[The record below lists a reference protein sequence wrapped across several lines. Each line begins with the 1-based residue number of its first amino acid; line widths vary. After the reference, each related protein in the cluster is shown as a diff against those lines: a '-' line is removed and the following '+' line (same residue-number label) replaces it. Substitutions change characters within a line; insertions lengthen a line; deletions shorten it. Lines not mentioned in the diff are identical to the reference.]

1 MTHLHSVTWRKRDLN
16 VHCVRL
22 WLGCLPYLSFR
33 LLAHLTRSLSR
44 FSSTLLSGF
53 WGHNMT
59 GAAAIESRSKDLPL
73 ANMESP
79 LASDTPSAVDNRVF
93 FGPLQ
98 SPEKKFA
105 LSLSGPKFRTP
116 VRRSTRL
123 SSAMVPLPLFS
134 EEHEYSST
142 REGTPEE
149 DTIPD
154 GAYGK
159 FQ

>member
-1 MTHLHSVTWRKRDLN
+1 
-16 VHCVRL
+16 
-22 WLGCLPYLSFR
+22 
-33 LLAHLTRSLSR
+33 
-44 FSSTLLSGF
+44 
-53 WGHNMT
+53 MT
-59 GAAAIESRSKDLPL
+59 GDVALESRSRD
-73 ANMESP
+73 SP
-79 LASDTPSAVDNRVF
+79 LVSMDSPPASDTPSAVDDRVF

-105 LSLSGPKFRTP
+105 LSLSGPKFCTP
-116 VRRSTRL
+116 VRPSTRL

-134 EEHEYSST
+134 EEQESGPSST

-154 GAYGK
+154 GASSE